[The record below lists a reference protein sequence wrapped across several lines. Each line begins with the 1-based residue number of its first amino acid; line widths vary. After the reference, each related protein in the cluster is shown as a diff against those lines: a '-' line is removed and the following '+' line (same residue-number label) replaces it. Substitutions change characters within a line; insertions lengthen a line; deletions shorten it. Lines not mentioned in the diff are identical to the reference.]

1 MGRRADEVV
10 VAHAVVV
17 EAAAAAVRARVEE
30 ESEVLAS
37 EAKVSKA
44 DKAKETMRREAAL
57 VCRAALHAAAAVALA
72 ALCRM
77 RAEGTLP
84 QCKAAAR
91 RISTSSNSRSKAAS
105 NNSST
110 NSSNSSSIRMR
121 DLRWVEGAEGAAEV

>member
-37 EAKVSKA
+37 VAKVVKA
-44 DKAKETMRREAAL
+44 AAQETMRLEAVP
-57 VCRAALHAAAAVALA
+57 VCRAALHAAVAVALA

-77 RAEGTLP
+77 RAVGTLP

-91 RISTSSNSRSKAAS
+91 RISSNSSSKAAS

-110 NSSNSSSIRMR
+110 NSSSSIRMR